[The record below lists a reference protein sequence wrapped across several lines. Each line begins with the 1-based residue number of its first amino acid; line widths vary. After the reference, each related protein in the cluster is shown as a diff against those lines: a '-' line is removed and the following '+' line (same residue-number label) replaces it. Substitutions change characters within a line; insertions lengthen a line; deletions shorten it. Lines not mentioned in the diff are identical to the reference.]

1 MGQWDRFISL
11 DENKASLANFLCLE
25 LANKF
30 HNQEGVELV
39 LNGGFTD
46 PAKVWTSS
54 GRDVSKLSSAEHKEV
69 DTRILLH
76 VKDASEQGYPQ
87 TIVVSRDTDVLVLLL
102 AFQPQLSHFLWMK
115 AGTPKK
121 QHFVPVHSIN
131 ITDSQ
136 RASLLAFHA
145 VTGSDSTSQFAG
157 IGKRSA
163 WAIFQQNSQLL
174 QNLGKEDFPDENVIA
189 DTESFVCK
197 LYVPNS
203 QENSIQKVR
212 CDLFLGLTK
221 SIENLPPTRDALI
234 LHIRRAHYQSL
245 VWRRALEAEPH
256 LPAPE
261 ESGWELVVKEGSE
274 MLQPQLMTGKP
285 ITAFCLELTTCKCR
299 AACATRRCKCTHNGL
314 GCTQACGCKGLC
326 RNPFTV
332 QVQ

>member
-1 MGQWDRFISL
+1 M
-11 DENKASLANFLCLE
+11 
-25 LANKF
+25 
-30 HNQEGVELV
+30 
-39 LNGGFTD
+39 NGGFTD

-54 GRDVSKLSSAEHKEV
+54 GRDVSKLSSAEHEEA

-102 AFQPQLSHFLWMK
+102 AFQPQLSHFLWME
-115 AGTPKK
+115 AITPKK
-121 QHFVPVHSIN
+121 QHFAPVHSIS
-131 ITDSQ
+131 ITVSQ
-136 RASLLAFHA
+136 RASLLVFHA